1 MPFAA
6 MCLQCSADLLKER
19 DVFSFEFQTERE
31 RRGDALA
38 LMTKFASLIQF
49 GPNRSVRRLDEFASC
64 KHKSGLHSVCI
75 QSVYQ
80 KVLPK
85 LFQRKM
91 APTISGG
98 ELFRE

>member
-1 MPFAA
+1 M
-6 MCLQCSADLLKER
+6 
-19 DVFSFEFQTERE
+19 FSVLNSRQRE

-38 LMTKFASLIQF
+38 LMTKFTSLIQF
-49 GPNRSVRRLDEFASC
+49 GPNRSVRRLYKFTSC